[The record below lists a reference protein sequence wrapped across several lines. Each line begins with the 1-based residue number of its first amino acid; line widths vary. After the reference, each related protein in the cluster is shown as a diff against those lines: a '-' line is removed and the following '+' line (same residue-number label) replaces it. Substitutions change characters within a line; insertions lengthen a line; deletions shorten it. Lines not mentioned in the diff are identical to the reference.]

1 MLKIR
6 RFLCVLLSLLTG
18 PASAGPSVNDS
29 SMRDSVGA
37 FSPPLLTL
45 YERHSVLLPT
55 LQRYVVQQG
64 FSEPHEQAAVI
75 AHELIHIESAR
86 LGAFWIS
93 GQGFD
98 GYLASD
104 WPPTVGRDLQL
115 TGAEKAQLG
124 VLYESYLLRNPA
136 TTLSNVLDELNA
148 YSQTAGFVCL
158 HFPAGAAKQTGPL
171 LGHLALANAFLK
183 ASPPRDLK
191 TTCARTTTKGALALI
206 VGNSYKALS
215 SCNTFSVPN
224 QDAIRACLE

>member
-1 MLKIR
+1 MLDCISTKSPLVRPVRTDWGGFQLRRATISAPFSILTSPSGSAYRKMCIR
-6 RFLCVLLSLLTG
+6 DR
-18 PASAGPSVNDS
+18 
-29 SMRDSVGA
+29 
-37 FSPPLLTL
+37 
-45 YERHSVLLPT
+45 RHSVLLPT

-191 TTCARTTTKGALALI
+191 TTCART
-206 VGNSYKALS
+206 VSYTHLDVYKRQRQS
-215 SCNTFSVPN
+215 
-224 QDAIRACLE
+224 R